1 MPGRD
6 GTGPEG
12 TGPRGRRMGPCR
24 GRYPR
29 GADEVKKIGAT
40 EEQAAETGTQGDSKA
55 TPSQAYGVG
64 RGGKPRGCGM
74 GHCGGRQRSR

>member
-1 MPGRD
+1 MPVRD

-24 GRYPR
+24 GRNPA
-29 GADEVKKIGAT
+29 GADEVKNPEGT
-40 EEQAAETGTQGDSKA
+40 ETQGNSTA
-55 TPSQAYGVG
+55 VLETSTVYGAG

-74 GHCGGRQRSR
+74 GHCGGRRRNR